1 MNFSAR
7 NFSAS
12 LTLLALLVAAPAQAQ
27 EGAPQNQN
35 RVEIDT
41 NLFCDT
47 QQQVERFASLFN
59 GDQVSA
65 EAALAEV
72 NAEHKLHD
80 ACVIAT
86 AAYQRA
92 GPVSTVRNGGATFDV
107 VRIVVVGIYTI
118 NGLEQ
123 SLPTEFFTLIPQDE
137 SSTVGQR

>member
-1 MNFSAR
+1 MNFSVR
-7 NFSAS
+7 KFSAS
-12 LTLLALLVAAPAQAQ
+12 VALLALLVAAPAQAQ
-27 EGAPQNQN
+27 ESTDLNQK

-47 QQQVERFASLFN
+47 QQQVERFAALFN

-65 EAALAEV
+65 EAAISEV
-72 NAEHKLHD
+72 NAEHKMHE

-86 AAYQRA
+86 AAYERA

-107 VRIVVVGIYTI
+107 MRIVVTGVYTI